1 MSNVIKKAEQLG
13 DALVESE
20 QFQEMVQAENTLDA
34 DKEASKLVEEV
45 ERLQHMID
53 TDRGNDELKK
63 EMAELQKKIWS
74 TPTTKNYLQKQQK
87 FSQLMK
93 KVNDVLMN
101 AMQPEHSHEGH
112 DHDHA
117 GHGHS
122 HNHDHGDHG
131 CCSGGGGCC

>member
-1 MSNVIKKAEQLG
+1 MSKVIKKAEKLG
-13 DALVESE
+13 DALVDSE

-34 DKEASKLVEEV
+34 DKEASKLVEKV
-45 ERLQHMID
+45 ERLQHQID
-53 TDRGNDELKK
+53 ADRANDELKK

-74 TPTTKNYLQKQQK
+74 TPKTKQYLQKQQK
-87 FSQLMK
+87 FSKLMK

-101 AMQPEHSHEGH
+101 AMQPDHAQSGH
-112 DHDHA
+112 DHS
-117 GHGHS
+117 GHGHA